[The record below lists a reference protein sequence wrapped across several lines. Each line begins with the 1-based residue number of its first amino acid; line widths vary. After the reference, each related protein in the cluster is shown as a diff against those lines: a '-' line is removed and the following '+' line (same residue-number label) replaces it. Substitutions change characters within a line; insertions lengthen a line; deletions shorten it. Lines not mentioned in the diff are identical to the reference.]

1 MFEREQ
7 GDMAS
12 VQYNRQDD
20 VVIVTGASNGIGRA
34 IAEQFARAGA
44 TVVVADIDRE
54 GGEEVVEAIERDG
67 GTASFVPTDVS
78 DSADVATL
86 VDATM
91 DAHDGVD
98 VLVNNAG
105 GSFDDGNPTEVS
117 EFTWD
122 RVIDVN
128 LKGQF
133 LCARAVLPAMIK
145 HGGGTLLHVSSVNAQ
160 QGIGLASYSAAKS
173 GILALSRVIA
183 TQYGRHGIRSNAIC
197 PGSIITGASSE
208 TLTTK
213 GPIREEW
220 LDQYPVGRFGRPSD
234 VAAAALF
241 LTSEAASFIT
251 GTELVIDGGLTAGLD
266 QRLEQMMYA
275 TDEMPTQMDDDE

>member
-1 MFEREQ
+1 MGSVPYDRQ
-7 GDMAS
+7 G
-12 VQYNRQDD
+12 D
-20 VVIVTGASNGIGRA
+20 VVIVTGGSNGIGRT
-34 IAEQFARAGA
+34 IAEQFARVDA
-44 TVVVADIDRE
+44 TVVIADVDIE

-67 GTASFVPTDVS
+67 GIADFVRTDVS
-78 DSADVATL
+78 NTDDVATL
-86 VDATM
+86 VNATI
-91 DAHDGVD
+91 DAHDSVD

-105 GSFDDGNPTEVS
+105 GSFDDGNPTSVTES
-117 EFTWD
+117 TWD

-133 LCARAVLPAMIK
+133 LCAREVLPAMIES
-145 HGGGTLLHVSSVNAQ
+145 GGGSMLHVSSANAQ
-160 QGIGLASYSAAKS
+160 HGIGLASYSAAKN
-173 GILALSRVIA
+173 GILALSRIIA
-183 TQYGRHGIRSNAIC
+183 TQYGRHGVRSNAVC
-197 PGSIITGASSE
+197 PGTIITGASSE
-208 TLTTK
+208 KLTTE

-220 LDQYPVGRFGRPSD
+220 LDQYPVGRFGRPED

-275 TDEMPTQMDDDE
+275 IDETPMRDEYSG